1 MVAVLILLMLFGHG
15 AGCGAQQLVLIQGH
29 SRVLYVPNL
38 TRAAVGDPTIVDVG
52 VIDSGQVLLNPL
64 QTGSTSLHLWT
75 ANSQQ
80 IYQLRV
86 AADDG
91 TLTKE
96 FLTALNLPEVSA
108 WFADQY
114 LVLEGRVR
122 TEQDL
127 KRAEKLAEAYSDSV
141 ISLLYVSEE
150 NSLERELR
158 RLLPPEIKLTIF
170 NNTAIFE
177 GQIDDEGVRAL
188 AYRTADAFGLQVL
201 DLLKVGNADPVPES
215 TAAEVT
221 EPGPA
226 DFAEQIQAL
235 LDDNVHVYAVGET
248 IFLEGSAADE
258 YHRRRACAIAE
269 AYGLPVV
276 DLIRVQER
284 SPEVEPLDVDDL
296 ESDEETLLSQMNR
309 LIGSPEIT
317 LEIVYGHL
325 VLEGRA
331 VNLWEKER
339 AVKLAAVSDLP
350 VIDLITVEMAEE
362 NPTPTPAGE
371 VDEPDRELLNTL
383 LAGTDIHPHWI
394 GSTLFLEGTAED
406 EFAKTRALA
415 IGQAFSDQVIDL
427 VRVQPPPIILDSGN
441 EHVFEAD
448 LVADIAS
455 ALREPGIS
463 VRYYHGT
470 IVLEGLVPDQ
480 KAKERAERLAEV
492 FYQPVISFLQ
502 YPQPGQISSAEELV
516 RHLDLP
522 DVKVTAVGE
531 KLVLE
536 GTVQNSREHSRVLQV
551 AELYGDV
558 IDLLT
563 ILEPEQVLLQV
574 HVVELD
580 RSAGEQ
586 FGVEW
591 GSLVE
596 GQLFANVISFEEV
609 AHIGS
614 WQMNRSHLLG
624 ARLSALEEEGK
635 AKLLAAPS
643 LLTLSGEPA
652 EFLAGGE
659 IPVLVQVG
667 DQQTIEWIVY
677 GVKLEILPFIADE
690 QIRIQIKPEV
700 SSLDW
705 QTSARL
711 QTSMPPLRTRRT
723 ETVVNLKHGSTA
735 VIGGLIQ
742 HEENNQIKKIPIL
755 GDLPIIGALF
765 RSSEFQERQTELT
778 VFVTP
783 WIVSE
788 GVSGDGTR

>member
-309 LIGSPEIT
+309 LISSPEIT

-371 VDEPDRELLNTL
+371 VDEPDRELLTL
-383 LAGTDIHPHWI
+383 YLPALIFTPI
-394 GSTLFLEGTAED
+394 GL
-406 EFAKTRALA
+406 
-415 IGQAFSDQVIDL
+415 
-427 VRVQPPPIILDSGN
+427 
-441 EHVFEAD
+441 
-448 LVADIAS
+448 
-455 ALREPGIS
+455 
-463 VRYYHGT
+463 
-470 IVLEGLVPDQ
+470 
-480 KAKERAERLAEV
+480 
-492 FYQPVISFLQ
+492 
-502 YPQPGQISSAEELV
+502 
-516 RHLDLP
+516 
-522 DVKVTAVGE
+522 
-531 KLVLE
+531 
-536 GTVQNSREHSRVLQV
+536 
-551 AELYGDV
+551 
-558 IDLLT
+558 
-563 ILEPEQVLLQV
+563 
-574 HVVELD
+574 
-580 RSAGEQ
+580 
-586 FGVEW
+586 
-591 GSLVE
+591 
-596 GQLFANVISFEEV
+596 
-609 AHIGS
+609 
-614 WQMNRSHLLG
+614 
-624 ARLSALEEEGK
+624 
-635 AKLLAAPS
+635 
-643 LLTLSGEPA
+643 
-652 EFLAGGE
+652 
-659 IPVLVQVG
+659 
-667 DQQTIEWIVY
+667 
-677 GVKLEILPFIADE
+677 
-690 QIRIQIKPEV
+690 
-700 SSLDW
+700 
-705 QTSARL
+705 
-711 QTSMPPLRTRRT
+711 
-723 ETVVNLKHGSTA
+723 
-735 VIGGLIQ
+735 
-742 HEENNQIKKIPIL
+742 
-755 GDLPIIGALF
+755 GALF
-765 RSSEFQERQTELT
+765 S
-778 VFVTP
+778 
-783 WIVSE
+783 
-788 GVSGDGTR
+788 